1 MNELQALAIS
11 YTNEGYERASH
22 TTLLRWLQAT
32 HPDAEIPQTAWSSLQ
47 DSSWYSQQQVT
58 QAFLEY
64 ARMQHAKGI
73 VDADLQAGLGVLF
86 YTSNQF
92 DRAKD
97 CFEAALSVRP
107 TDYQLWNRLGSSLSN
122 GNNHEESLGAYQEA
136 LNLRPTYVRAISN
149 VAVAC
154 SFTPLVSSTTA
165 DSCNLGLN
173 IGAYKESAEHLLGAL
188 SLQSASGSG
197 SEYLWSTLQRVI
209 VSMVRV
215 AFGFIEEILA
225 EPAFQGRHDLSGMT
239 EPGRRDLEAFRNNG
253 FDF

>member
-1 MNELQALAIS
+1 M
-11 YTNEGYERASH
+11 
-22 TTLLRWLQAT
+22 LLRWLKAA

-47 DSSWYSQQQVT
+47 ESSWYSQQQVT
-58 QAFLEY
+58 QAFLDY
-64 ARMQHAKGI
+64 ARVQHSKGI

-97 CFEAALSVRP
+97 CFETALSVRP

-122 GNNHEESLGAYQEA
+122 GNNHEESLGAYREA

-154 SFTPLVSSTTA
+154 SFTLLLFSTLA
-165 DSCNLGLN
+165 DFRDPGLN
-173 IGAYKESAEHLLGAL
+173 IGACKESGEHLLSAL
-188 SLQSASGSG
+188 SLQSASGDG
-197 SEYLWSTLQRVI
+197 SEYLWSTLRRVMLEMVCARFNRI
-209 VSMVRV
+209 VISADPTLQNRPD
-215 AFGFIEEILA
+215 LA
-225 EPAFQGRHDLSGMT
+225 EMT
-239 EPGRRDLEAFRNNG
+239 HPNGKRDLEVFRSNG

>member
-1 MNELQALAIS
+1 M
-11 YTNEGYERASH
+11 
-22 TTLLRWLQAT
+22 LLRWLQAA

-47 DSSWYSQQQVT
+47 QSSWYSQQQVT
-58 QAFLEY
+58 QAFLDY
-64 ARMQHAKGI
+64 ARVQHSKGI

-122 GNNHEESLGAYQEA
+122 GNNQEESLGAYREA

-154 SFTPLVSSTTA
+154 
-165 DSCNLGLN
+165 LN
-173 IGAYKESAEHLLGAL
+173 IGAFKESAEHLLSAL
-188 SLQSASGSG
+188 LLQSASGHR
-197 SEYLWSTLQRVI
+197 SEYLWSTLRRV
-209 VSMVRV
+209 
-215 AFGFIEEILA
+215 
-225 EPAFQGRHDLSGMT
+225 MT
-239 EPGRRDLEAFRNNG
+239 EMDRRDLASMTGPSGERDLEVFRNNG

>member
-1 MNELQALAIS
+1 M
-11 YTNEGYERASH
+11 
-22 TTLLRWLQAT
+22 LLCWLQAA
-32 HPDAEIPQTAWSSLQ
+32 HPDAEISQTAWASLRE
-47 DSSWYSQQQVT
+47 SSWYSNQQVA
-58 QAFLEY
+58 QAFIDY
-64 ARMQHAKGI
+64 ARLQHSKGI

-154 SFTPLVSSTTA
+154 SSIPCCFRP
-165 DSCNLGLN
+165 G
-173 IGAYKESAEHLLGAL
+173 L
-188 SLQSASGSG
+188 SL
-197 SEYLWSTLQRVI
+197 VI
-209 VSMVRV
+209 Q
-215 AFGFIEEILA
+215 A
-225 EPAFQGRHDLSGMT
+225 
-239 EPGRRDLEAFRNNG
+239 
-253 FDF
+253 